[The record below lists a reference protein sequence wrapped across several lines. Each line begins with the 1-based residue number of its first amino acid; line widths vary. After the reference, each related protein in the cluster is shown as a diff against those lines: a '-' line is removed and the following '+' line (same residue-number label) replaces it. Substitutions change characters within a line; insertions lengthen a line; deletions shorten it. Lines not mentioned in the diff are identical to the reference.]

1 MFSPE
6 GRAGSS
12 GASSPTSSSPTEPL
26 SAVTS
31 SSATALNGL
40 LPAAALAQNHPNVFV
55 RGLPLQW
62 GENEITAV
70 FGQFGTPTSLR
81 LVRHSVTKH
90 SLGYGFVRYASIGEA
105 QAAIAAL
112 DGTSV
117 LGHTLQ
123 VKFADADAGPP
134 TIPAPSGLTPSDSC
148 YVKHLP
154 ASYGVQEV
162 QQLFETH
169 GAVMD
174 VKLFPCLD
182 QFRGASALVR
192 MASLEA
198 AERAITT
205 LNNST
210 PPGAVQSLIVRF
222 AESAAEKAARL
233 SRREA
238 KTLQRLGGGIGLAA
252 NGVGAAGSAAQ
263 LQQALS
269 ALSLGSGGAGAAG
282 LPTAPLRNQLP
293 PAPLVPQLYQPQ
305 VLSSICIKG
314 MPFNAD
320 RLWMFENFSRYGAVA
335 GLRILIDEAT
345 GLCNGTGF
353 VNYADAGAAER
364 ARQAMNGMRAGDKI
378 LHVMVQTNHNNGGA
392 PGLPNGRMAA
402 SMAAPHAMPATNGM
416 DPNMAA
422 AAAVLAAAAGQP
434 VLGGGQPDWQL
445 LPQHAGGM
453 MW

>member
-1 MFSPE
+1 MLGGSPS
-6 GRAGSS
+6 AS
-12 GASSPTSSSPTEPL
+12 GGHSGSSSPIESSPHEPL
-26 SAVTS
+26 SATTTS
-31 SSATALNGL
+31 SASATA
-40 LPAAALAQNHPNVFV
+40 AALQTLAAGLPSCSGHPNVFV

-70 FGQFGTPTSLR
+70 FGQFGVLTSLR

-90 SLGYGFVRYASIGEA
+90 SLGYGFVRYGSVAEA
-105 QAAIAAL
+105 QAAIGSL

-134 TIPAPSGLTPSDSC
+134 TMPAPSGLTPSDSC

-169 GAVMD
+169 GAVLD

-198 AERAITT
+198 AERAIAA

-238 KTLQRLGGGIGLAA
+238 KSLQRLGAASSALPPQLNGGIAA
-252 NGVGAAGSAAQ
+252 LGADQ

-269 ALSLGSGGAGAAG
+269 ALSLGSAMPQGAG
-282 LPTAPLRNQLP
+282 LRSQLP
-293 PAPLVPQLYQPQ
+293 PAPLVPQSYQPQ

-314 MPFNAD
+314 MPLNAD
-320 RLWMFENFSRYGAVA
+320 RLWVYENFARYGAVA
-335 GLRILIDEAT
+335 GLRILIDEST

-353 VNYADAGAAER
+353 VNFADAGAAER

-378 LHVMVQTNHNNGGA
+378 LHVMVQTNQG
-392 PGLPNGRMAA
+392 GLPNGRSHSGGLDAA
-402 SMAAPHAMPATNGM
+402 TASPSS
-416 DPNMAA
+416 MAA

-434 VLGGGQPDWQL
+434 VLTAPQQDWPLLAPAAGQ
-445 LPQHAGGM
+445 M